1 MTHYNK
7 ALAAIVAV
15 FILILSLSAMAEP
28 SAPYDMNAPQNL
40 EAGHLYAQSALLI
53 DEDTGEEL
61 FSKNSRVRMYPASTT
76 KIMTLL
82 LGLESDI
89 PLDRQVTIPAEAA
102 DIMEGSSVI
111 PVKPGDEISW
121 KDLLYSFMLSSG
133 NDGANAIAVLTAGSI
148 PAFVEQMNARAAEL
162 GMESTHYANAH
173 GLHDPEHYTTA
184 QDLAVL
190 ARAAM
195 QNDVF
200 RDIVAQPNW
209 TITVTRGGET
219 KSAEIISRNSLL
231 QKDEKYYY
239 PDCTGIKTGHHN
251 KAGWCFVGSAE
262 RDGMRVICV
271 VLNCEGEFDKWYDAA
286 RLFEY
291 GFTRYQDVS
300 AQALLERAAKSFDS
314 GEGRLWQRRRARRE
328 GGCVFRNRADR
339 VDARADGTGEPERD
353 PRQRALRRPGRRG
366 SEGAAR
372 FKPRRGRAAHRRARR
387 HRSADARGARR
398 DARDGRARAGTRAEK
413 GRVGRRVP
421 GRARRTARAGRRCR
435 GVRRATVASQKGAQ
449 ASQKAPRE
457 RESREAVRKTLRFA
471 AALYK
476 CPRRWYNDCVS
487 DFFRCE
493 VIPCFEA

>member
-1 MTHYNK
+1 MIHCKKAFAALVAVLILIFSTS
-7 ALAAIVAV
+7 ALAEAA
-15 FILILSLSAMAEP
+15 
-28 SAPYDMNAPQNL
+28 APYDMNAPQNL
-40 EAGHLYAQSALLI
+40 QAGHLYAQSALLI

-82 LGLESDI
+82 LGIESDI
-89 PLDRQVTIPAEAA
+89 PLDQQVTIPAEAA

-111 PVKPGDEISW
+111 PVKPGDVISW

-148 PAFVEQMNARAAEL
+148 PTFVERMNARAAEL

-195 QNDVF
+195 RNDVF

-219 KSAEIISRNSLL
+219 KSAQIISRNSLL

-291 GFTRYQDVS
+291 GFTCYQDVS
-300 AQALLERAAKSFDS
+300 AQALLESAAGAFDTVEIEDAAPGEGTLELKLSNIEGGDAMVKVVSGSEVTLAAKAAQVSES
-314 GEGRLWQRRRARRE
+314 AQIEW
-328 GGCVFRNRADR
+328 
-339 VDARADGTGEPERD
+339 T
-353 PRQRALRRPGRRG
+353 RAL
-366 SEGAAR
+366 
-372 FKPRRGRAAHRRARR
+372 
-387 HRSADARGARR
+387 
-398 DARDGRARAGTRAEK
+398 
-413 GRVGRRVP
+413 
-421 GRARRTARAGRRCR
+421 TAP
-435 GVRRATVASQKGAQ
+435 VSQNEILGN
-449 ASQKAPRE
+449 
-457 RESREAVRKTLRFA
+457 V
-471 AALYK
+471 
-476 CPRRWYNDCVS
+476 
-487 DFFRCE
+487 RCE
-493 VIPCFEA
+493 VPGGGEVRALLVAGRDVAVKPTAEPVVTEAPVPVETEAALETVPPEPEPEPKKGGLGAAFLVALVALLALGGFAGAYVARQSRRKKARRRRKKRRKDAHAAKPSAKR

>member
-61 FSKNSRVRMYPASTT
+61 FSKNSRVRMFPASTT

-314 GEGRLWQRRRARRE
+314 VEIEGAAPGEGTLELKLSNVEGGDRAVKVVSGSDAALDAKAAVLSESAQIEWTRALTAPVSQNEILGNVRCDVPGGGEVKALLVASRDVAAQPTAEPVVTEAPTPAEPDATPETVAPAPEPEPKKGGLGAAFLVALVALLVLGGVAGAYVARQSRRKKARRRRKK
-328 GGCVFRNRADR
+328 
-339 VDARADGTGEPERD
+339 
-353 PRQRALRRPGRRG
+353 RRG
-366 SEGAAR
+366 SAKAA
-372 FKPRRGRAAHRRARR
+372 KP
-387 HRSADARGARR
+387 SAKR
-398 DARDGRARAGTRAEK
+398 
-413 GRVGRRVP
+413 
-421 GRARRTARAGRRCR
+421 
-435 GVRRATVASQKGAQ
+435 
-449 ASQKAPRE
+449 
-457 RESREAVRKTLRFA
+457 
-471 AALYK
+471 
-476 CPRRWYNDCVS
+476 
-487 DFFRCE
+487 
-493 VIPCFEA
+493 